1 MRLCQILKALSKH
14 LKGKEKIIEI
24 LYKYK
29 SRMPENDFW
38 LLEYIYIEQ
47 LSPENIQ
54 NKFAMAESTFYQAKK
69 SALGKLEVLLTD
81 KEFKELFFLA

>member
-1 MRLCQILKALSKH
+1 MQLCQILKALSKH
-14 LKGKEKIIEI
+14 IKGKEKIRDI

-38 LLEYIYIEQ
+38 LLEYVFLEQ

-54 NKFAMAESTFYQAKK
+54 NKFGMAGSTFYQAKK
-69 SALGKLEVLLTD
+69 NALGKLEVLLTD
-81 KEFKELFFLA
+81 KEFKELFYLA